1 MRDRREAIAKE
12 RYGSPAVER
21 QGSSILSLT
30 PRWPR
35 DYEFL
40 LSAKR
45 GAAHGGFELMYP
57 EPIEEYHAPTDLA
70 EALALL
76 SRLGGSA
83 KVLAGGQSLMQQM
96 KARLVAPRVVV
107 DLNRVR
113 GLDEITE
120 ANGTLDIGALVRFH
134 RAADD
139 GLLRQRFTALAEAA
153 AAIGDRQVR
162 NRGTLVGSVAFAANY
177 GDIAPA
183 AAALAAKVVVAGG
196 DTRAREQP
204 IEDFVRG
211 AGVLDMAATEIIV
224 AIRVPVPPARSGSAY
239 VKHGRVYQDR
249 ATIGVA
255 AWVAVD
261 GAGHCAD
268 VRIAVGGLARPIERA
283 AAAEEELR
291 GKVCDSPRLAQA
303 GEAAAASLRTQSD
316 ELASAEYRT
325 QLLRVQVPKAL
336 EVALGR
342 TAR

>member
-1 MRDRREAIAKE
+1 
-12 RYGSPAVER
+12 
-21 QGSSILSLT
+21 
-30 PRWPR
+30 
-35 DYEFL
+35 
-40 LSAKR
+40 
-45 GAAHGGFELMYP
+45 MYP

-76 SRLGGSA
+76 SRLGASA
-83 KVLAGGQSLMQQM
+83 KLLAGGQSLMQQM
-96 KARLVAPRVVV
+96 KARLVAPRILV

-113 GLDEITE
+113 GLDAITE
-120 ANGTLDIGALVRFH
+120 AGGALEIGALVRFH

-139 GLLRQRFTALAEAA
+139 EHLLERFTALAEAA

-196 DTRAREQP
+196 GRTREQP
-204 IEDFVRG
+204 IEDFVRS
-211 AGVLDMAATEIIV
+211 AGVLDLAATELV
-224 AIRVPVPPARSGSAY
+224 TALRVPLPPARSGSAY

-255 AWVAVD
+255 AWAAVD
-261 GAGHCAD
+261 SAGRCAH
-268 VRIAVGGLARPIERA
+268 VRIAIGGLTRPIERA
-283 AAAEEELR
+283 AAAEEALR
-291 GKVCDSPRLAQA
+291 GKPCDATRLAEA

-316 ELASAEYRT
+316 ELASAAYRT
-325 QLLRVQVPKAL
+325 QLLRVQVPKTL

-342 TAR
+342 ARR

>member
-1 MRDRREAIAKE
+1 
-12 RYGSPAVER
+12 V
-21 QGSSILSLT
+21 
-30 PRWPR
+30 
-35 DYEFL
+35 
-40 LSAKR
+40 
-45 GAAHGGFELMYP
+45 YP

-76 SRLGGSA
+76 SRGGGSA
-83 KVLAGGQSLMQQM
+83 QLLAGGQSLMQQM
-96 KARLVAPRVVV
+96 KARLVAPRILV

-113 GLDEITE
+113 GLDEMTE
-120 ANGTLDIGALVRFH
+120 TDGSLQIGALVRLH

-139 GLLRQRFTALAEAA
+139 AHLQERFSALAEAA

-162 NRGTLVGSVAFAANY
+162 NRGTLVGSVVFAANY

-183 AAALAAKVVVAGG
+183 ASALGAKVVVAEGG
-196 DTRAREQP
+196 DGTREQP

-211 AGVLDMAATEIIV
+211 AGVLDLAGTEIVI
-224 AIRVPVPPARSGSAY
+224 ALRVPVPPARSGSAY

-249 ATIGVA
+249 ATVGVA

-261 GAGHCAD
+261 GAGYCAD
-268 VRIAVGGLARPIERA
+268 LRIAVCGLSKPIERA
-283 AAAEEELR
+283 AAAEEALR
-291 GKVCDSPRLAQA
+291 GKVCETPRLAEA

-316 ELASAEYRT
+316 ELASAEYRK

-342 TAR
+342 ALR